1 MNGVNK
7 LLGILMVFPIAAS
20 HAELSKT
27 QFDTLFELCLPA
39 KSESAWLDLGWEIDL
54 WAARQRAAEEG
65 KPIFLWEMDGHPLGC
80 T

>member
-1 MNGVNK
+1 MK
-7 LLGILMVFPIAAS
+7 KILGFLALFPLATG
-20 HAELSKT
+20 HAQLSKS

-39 KSESAWLDLGWEIDL
+39 ESESGWLEIGWEIDL
-54 WAARQRAAEEG
+54 WKARQRAAKEG